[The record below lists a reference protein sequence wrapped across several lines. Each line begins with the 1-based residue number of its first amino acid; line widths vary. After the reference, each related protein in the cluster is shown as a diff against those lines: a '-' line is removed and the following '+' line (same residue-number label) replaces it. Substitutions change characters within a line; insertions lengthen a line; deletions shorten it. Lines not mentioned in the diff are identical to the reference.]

1 MKDNSMAETNGKRLA
16 VLHNVAY
23 FVGALASA
31 CEKNLGKG
39 SLSICSLAGK
49 KFGKEATTD
58 ISKTENPLEA
68 IEILNEAIKERGI
81 VWDFEPF
88 PGSDDEVVRVEDGK
102 KKVRLTF
109 KTCMV
114 RNALFRYS
122 HEQKK
127 SLCYM
132 AHGVFSGAMENVIPN
147 CRAELEIIHAG
158 PNACLKELILEE
170 KNEA

>member
-1 MKDNSMAETNGKRLA
+1 MIEKNDLLLTK
-16 VLHNVAY
+16 LHNIAF

-31 CEKNLGKG
+31 CEKNLGRG

-49 KFGKEATTD
+49 KFGKEATSAVEMTRD
-58 ISKTENPLEA
+58 PVKA
-68 IEILNEAIKERGI
+68 IEILKSAIEKKGI

-88 PGSDDEVVRVEDGK
+88 PDKDGEVVKVEDGK
-102 KKVRLTF
+102 KKIRLSF

-122 HEQKK
+122 HEQKQ

-132 AHGVFSGAMENVIPN
+132 AHGLFSGAMEKVIPD
-147 CRAELEIIHAG
+147 CRAELEILHAG
-158 PNACLKELILEE
+158 PNACLKVLILEE
-170 KNEA
+170 KHEE